1 MMIIFVLLPKK
12 LIFVWCLH
20 FKYMILN
27 VCVTRSY
34 GHNGEFGSFLTSSN
48 LIVVEVSETFY
59 DPAALQKIDAT
70 LGRNNKKYGSL

>member
-1 MMIIFVLLPKK
+1 MGQ
-12 LIFVWCLH
+12 H
-20 FKYMILN
+20 
-27 VCVTRSY
+27 
-34 GHNGEFGSFLTSSN
+34 GELGSFLTSSD